1 MSYTVQARIT
11 PEVFQEFAWFDLLR
25 HQKRLRAPLLFTLV
39 MAAFAGV
46 CFLAAGRVRGAGLLG
61 GVLLGVGLV
70 LPLCWLLS
78 FHLSVRGEAKKLK
91 LAQAP
96 VAYTLRLT
104 AHGLEVSNEKENAQF
119 PWEQLHRVCRLR
131 RSVCL
136 YVTPGLPPAHP
147 WRRGGRPALA
157 GAGPAPARRKAGRP
171 SALIRLF
178 YQPAQKPRAI
188 FCVFPIVF

>member
-1 MSYTVQARIT
+1 MNHTVQAQIT
-11 PEVFQEFAWFDLLR
+11 PEIFQEFAWFDLLR
-25 HQKRLRAPLLFTLV
+25 RQKRLRAPLLFTLV
-39 MAAFAGV
+39 MAAFAAV
-46 CFLAAGRVRGAGLLG
+46 CFLAMGRVRGSGLLG

-104 AHGLEVSNEKENAQF
+104 VQGLGVSNEKETAQF

-131 RSVCL
+131 RSICL
-136 YVTPGLPPAHP
+136 YVTPARAFLLPTPGGEEDDRL
-147 WRRGGRPALA
+147 WRELGQRLPGEKLEDL
-157 GAGPAPARRKAGRP
+157 RR
-171 SALIRLF
+171 
-178 YQPAQKPRAI
+178 
-188 FCVFPIVF
+188 